1 MEDTK
6 FKFEPIWVSVIS
18 VIPIAV
24 IYQEYKTIVSSSFWL
39 NGIILFTVVSLFVCI
54 MILPLTFKIIT
65 GIPAILLTN
74 DQLVDNVVGVN
85 IDWSNIE
92 DIRITG
98 IQKPFLTI
106 ILKDTDLFYSS
117 INNPVKKILLRFL
130 FLISPGD
137 VSVNL
142 ALVAGDND
150 SIASM
155 AQVYWQRYYGVED

>member
-1 MEDTK
+1 MDETK
-6 FKFEPIWVSVIS
+6 FRFEPIWVSIIS
-18 VIPIAV
+18 VLPIAV
-24 IYQEYKTIVSSSFWL
+24 IYQEYKTIVSSTFWL
-39 NGIILFTVVSLFVCI
+39 NGIIVFSVVSLFVCI
-54 MILPLTFKIIT
+54 MILPLTFKLIT

-85 IDWSNIE
+85 IDWSNIK

-106 ILKDTDLFYSS
+106 ILKDTDLFYSN
-117 INNPVKKILLRFL
+117 INNPIKKILLKFI